1 MFGFIKKL
9 FAGRGKKER
18 RREEREEVSDGMVS
32 ILGNPYPIK
41 NWSSTGFLAGACDLG
56 LEEGQEV
63 SIAVSVPLD
72 DERLEFRCQALV
84 VEANAEAGE
93 LSAMFMRLGS
103 EARAKIYR
111 HFDVFPIG

>member
-9 FAGRGKKER
+9 FAGGGGKER

-63 SIAVSVPLD
+63 SIAVSVPLEG
-72 DERLEFRCQALV
+72 ERLEFRCQALV
-84 VEANAEAGE
+84 VEANAEARE
-93 LSAMFMRLGS
+93 LSAMFMMLDP
-103 EARAKIYR
+103 EARAKIDR
-111 HFDVFPIG
+111 HFGVFPLG